1 MVDNG
6 HNHGIIMVNDGIRWV
21 KQCHKLSVTGNGT
34 NPWNTTYKNGNDWG
48 MVYGNDL
55 PTLGQ
60 LHRIT
65 IAIVGTY
72 LYYSFALRHHLVKS
86 ANDCLN
92 RQNDSDDA
100 KEARDGWAQGILNK
114 CVYTTRVFYRII
126 YIYIHAEKRE
136 RERKN
141 KEINTYICQYIYIY
155 IYT

>member
-1 MVDNG
+1 
-6 HNHGIIMVNDGIRWV
+6 MVNDGIRWV
-21 KQCHKLSVTGNGT
+21 KQCHKPSVTGNGT

-60 LHRIT
+60 FHRIT

-72 LYYSFALRHHLVKS
+72 LYCSFALRHHLVKS

-92 RQNDSDDA
+92 RQNDSDEA

-114 CVYTTRVFYRII
+114 SVYTTRVFYRM
-126 YIYIHAEKRE
+126 
-136 RERKN
+136 
-141 KEINTYICQYIYIY
+141 IYIY
-155 IYT
+155 IYMPEKEREKEKTRRSIFRVNSHIWWVRMAV